1 MKNENPAELVKE
13 IDFTNVEIAR
23 INQPGSPLHG
33 VTGRVAAVI
42 FAYPGWP
49 CDLLYLTLNEGNYAG
64 RTIPIRADLCMAVE
78 FESSNGSVNG
88 CDPSYTS
95 GEANRAGTCD
105 CLPGN

>member
-1 MKNENPAELVKE
+1 MINENSTELVE
-13 IDFTNVEIAR
+13 VTDFANVEIAR
-23 INQPGSPLHG
+23 IVKPGSPMDG

-49 CDLLYLTLNEGNYAG
+49 CDLVFLTILDGNYAG